1 MKIDHH
7 MYHNLYLKMKGD
19 VFKNKRI
26 FMEHT
31 HKLKTDKACKKL
43 LTYQA
48 ESCHEVLK
56 DQESTQQFHMKE
68 KQITRTLSKKEETKK

>member
-7 MYHNLYLKMKGD
+7 MYHKLYLKMKGD

-31 HKLKTDKACKKL
+31 HKLKADKACKKL
-43 LTYQA
+43 MTYQA
-48 ESCHEVLK
+48 ESCHEILK
-56 DQESTQQFHMKE
+56 GQFHMKE
-68 KQITRTLSKKEETKK
+68 KQITRTLSKKEENKK